1 VLNGEDVFKEYN
13 NYYLFMIIFKEYSYK
28 LWTLGQIFMKKYNF
42 YFDSDK
48 KLIGCFEKI
57 IQEKEKNNFI
67 TFFDKIK
74 WYLFIIIGI
83 IIGFLIGKKI
93 RDKAR
98 KLRANELEDNYE
110 YLENQAK
117 GIESGNI
124 IDNDSSI
131 NTQTISN
138 YSEIKSQLYNYN
150 EENNKS

>member
-1 VLNGEDVFKEYN
+1 
-13 NYYLFMIIFKEYSYK
+13 MIIQPKYSYK
-28 LWTLGQIFMKKYNF
+28 VWTLGKIFMRKNNF
-42 YFDSDK
+42 YFDSNK
-48 KLIGCFEKI
+48 KI
-57 IQEKEKNNFI
+57 IGYFDKVEVIKEKSSIGN
-67 TFFDKIK
+67 FFDKIK
-74 WYLFIIIGI
+74 WYIFIVIGI
-83 IIGFLIGKKI
+83 IIGIFIGKKI
-93 RDKAR
+93 REKSR

>member
-1 VLNGEDVFKEYN
+1 
-13 NYYLFMIIFKEYSYK
+13 M
-28 LWTLGQIFMKKYNF
+28 
-42 YFDSDK
+42 
-48 KLIGCFEKI
+48 
-57 IQEKEKNNFI
+57 
-67 TFFDKIK
+67 
-74 WYLFIIIGI
+74 IGI
-83 IIGFLIGKKI
+83 IIGIFIGKKI
-93 RDKAR
+93 REKSR